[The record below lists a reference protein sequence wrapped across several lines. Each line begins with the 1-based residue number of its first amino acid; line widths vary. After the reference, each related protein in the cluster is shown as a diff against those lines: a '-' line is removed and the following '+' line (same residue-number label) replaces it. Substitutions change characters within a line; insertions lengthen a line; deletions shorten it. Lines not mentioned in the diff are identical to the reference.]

1 MIRRSTILA
10 LLAGA
15 ALIGPPVLAQD
26 APPPDAAPVQ
36 SAPADQPALPSPT
49 DAAPPAPAPPSAPVE
64 AQPLATLD
72 LFSSGRDTGLGADF
86 WKGSSA
92 ALARAVIPTLAQ
104 RRLSPAAAVLARR
117 VLANAATAPG
127 DAGADAGLAAARA
140 SALLTLGDAADV
152 GAILDRTPGVS
163 GDAGLSQVA
172 AEAALISD
180 QPDKA
185 CQIGQ
190 ALTAGRDGLYWLRLR
205 AYCQARDGKGPQA
218 QLTLSIASQAGADA
232 DYQRLMGALLD
243 SHAQPGAASLSDG
256 VNYALSHQLALD
268 LKPALATA
276 PLAIAEH
283 VRAMGPSAPP
293 PPAPGAAPA
302 PPPPPGEA
310 DVLVALRA
318 AKTQGDYVAA
328 AKGQA
333 DAIAALVRAKAPLTA
348 PVQIATA
355 ALVVGDLAS
364 AQAIRASLTP
374 DGANKTDLAILDA
387 ALAVAD
393 KPDAALFDPLA
404 ALGAADGPDKTR
416 AQAAAAIY
424 AAYAGAPAPGARA
437 ALAEFNIGHGAGTDS
452 QFLALDLAAQAQA
465 RGDVAMLSLSLAEVG
480 GIDGPV
486 AADRVWLERALLR
499 SGLVAD
505 ARGFA
510 LEGLI
515 ALQSR

>member
-1 MIRRSTILA
+1 MIRRSTIAA

-15 ALIGPPVLAQD
+15 VLTGPPVLAQD
-26 APPPDAAPVQ
+26 APPPDTAPVQ
-36 SAPADQPALPSPT
+36 SAPADPIPPAVAQPT
-49 DAAPPAPAPPSAPVE
+49 DAPPAPAAPPAPVE

-92 ALARAVIPTLAQ
+92 ALARQVIPTLAQ
-104 RRLSPAAAVLARR
+104 RPLSPAAAGLARR

-127 DAGADAGLAAARA
+127 DAGADTGLAAARA

-163 GDAGLSQVA
+163 GDAALSQVA

-205 AYCQARDGKGPQA
+205 AYCQARDGKGLQA
-218 QLTLSIASQAGADA
+218 QLTLSIASQAGADG

-256 VNYALSHQLALD
+256 VNYALSHQLMLD

-276 PLAIAEH
+276 PLAIGEH
-283 VRAMGPSAPP
+283 VRAMSSSVP
-293 PPAPGAAPA
+293 PPAPGAAA
-302 PPPPPGEA
+302 IQPPPSEA
-310 DVLVALRA
+310 DVLAALRA
-318 AKTQGDYVAA
+318 TKTQGDYVAA

-333 DAIAALVRAKAPLTA
+333 DAIAALVQAKAPLTA

-355 ALVVGDLAS
+355 ALAEGDLAS
-364 AQAIRASLTP
+364 AQAIRAGLAP
-374 DGANKTDLAILDA
+374 DAASKPDLAIFDA
-387 ALAVAD
+387 ALAAAAD
-393 KPDAALFDPLA
+393 KPDPALSDALA
-404 ALGAADGPDKTR
+404 ALSAADGPDKAR
-416 AQAAAAIY
+416 AQAAAAVY
-424 AAYAGAPAPGARA
+424 AAYAGAGPGARA
-437 ALAEFNIGHGAGTDS
+437 ALADFDLGHGTLTGA
-452 QFLALDLAAQAQA
+452 QRLVLDLAAQAQA
-465 RGDVAMLSLSLAEVG
+465 RGDVAMLSLRLAGTG
-480 GIDGPV
+480 GADGP
-486 AADRVWLERALLR
+486 APADRVCLERALLR
-499 SGLVAD
+499 AGLAAD